1 MIEKVP
7 GMKEP
12 DMAELGPLRTI
23 ADIAKYLGASS
34 PAPATAAPL
43 AAVSKPAAPSVDY
56 TAVLLDV
63 IADKTGYPVDML
75 NPDMALEAD
84 LGIDSIKRVEIF
96 AAMIEKVPGMKEPDM
111 AELGP
116 LRTIADIANYLGAS
130 SPAPAVTT
138 QVVAPSKPAA
148 PSVDYTAVLLEVIAD
163 KTGYPVDMLNP
174 DMALEADLGIDSI
187 KRVEIFAAM
196 IEKVPGMKEPD
207 MAELGPLRTIADI
220 ANYLGAG
227 SSAPAPA
234 PAPTAPATPS
244 VNYTAVLIDVIADK
258 TGYPVDMLNPDMALE
273 ADLGIDSIKRVE
285 IFAAMIEK
293 VPGMKEPDMA
303 ELGPL
308 RTIADIANYLGAGSS
323 APDTTPS
330 PTTPSPTH
338 APSAPTGLRQVVHTR
353 PAAATGHCILDESV
367 GSVTI
372 TDDGMGI
379 ADALSELLIVRGF
392 EAAVVDEIPA
402 GMRAVICLSGI
413 RAFENRAQA
422 IAANEQAYRAAHAIA
437 PVLSTEGGVFVTV
450 QDTGG
455 QFSPKDDRAW
465 AGGLSALAKT
475 AAIEWPKAKVKAI
488 DIDLAGRTPHTIAQ
502 ALLNELLSGG
512 KELEVGLG
520 ARNERAAVETTFG
533 PASGSDLGLA
543 KDAVII
549 ASGGARGVTA
559 QSLIHLA
566 RRAGGRYVLLGR
578 TPLADEPSF
587 CAGKN
592 TEAELKQ
599 AFLADAKSRGES
611 ASPAAVGKKVAQVI
625 ASREVREVLAGF
637 QTAGAE
643 ARYVAVDIRKAS
655 EVSKAL
661 DQVRKDWGPIA
672 GIVHGAGVLAD
683 KLLTELTP
691 DKFAAVFSTKVEG
704 LEALLDATASDKLKF
719 LCMFSSVAA
728 RTGNTGQAAYAMAN
742 EVLNRVAQAKAGK
755 GVRVKSLNWGP
766 WDGGMV
772 TPGLRKHFAQNGINL
787 LGIEE
792 GSELFA
798 DEILVGADAEV
809 EIVLGH
815 PLV

>member
-1 MIEKVP
+1 
-7 GMKEP
+7 
-12 DMAELGPLRTI
+12 
-23 ADIAKYLGASS
+23 
-34 PAPATAAPL
+34 
-43 AAVSKPAAPSVDY
+43 
-56 TAVLLDV
+56 
-63 IADKTGYPVDML
+63 ML

-116 LRTIADIANYLGAS
+116 LRTIADIAAYLGS
-130 SPAPAVTT
+130 GSPAPA
-138 QVVAPSKPAA
+138 AA
-148 PSVDYTAVLLEVIAD
+148 PVAVV
-163 KTGYPVDMLNP
+163 
-174 DMALEADLGIDSI
+174 S
-187 KRVEIFAAM
+187 
-196 IEKVPGMKEPD
+196 
-207 MAELGPLRTIADI
+207 
-220 ANYLGAG
+220 
-227 SSAPAPA
+227 PAPA
-234 PAPTAPATPS
+234 AVPS
-244 VNYTAVLIDVIADK
+244 
-258 TGYPVDMLNPDMALE
+258 
-273 ADLGIDSIKRVE
+273 
-285 IFAAMIEK
+285 
-293 VPGMKEPDMA
+293 
-303 ELGPL
+303 
-308 RTIADIANYLGAGSS
+308 
-323 APDTTPS
+323 
-330 PTTPSPTH
+330 
-338 APSAPTGLRQVVHTR
+338 GLRQVVRTR
-353 PAAATGHCILDESV
+353 PAPATGHSILDESV

-413 RAFENRAQA
+413 RPFESRAQA
-422 IAANEQAYRAAHAIA
+422 VAANGQAYRAAHAIA
-437 PVLSTEGGVFVTV
+437 PVLSAEGGVFVTV

-455 QFSPKDDRAW
+455 SFAPKDDRAW

-475 AAIEWPKAKVKAI
+475 AAIEWPRAKVKAI

-502 ALLNELLSGG
+502 ALLNELLNGG

-520 ARNERAAVETTFG
+520 ARNERVAVETTFG
-533 PASGSDLGLA
+533 PAAGSDLGLSR
-543 KDAVII
+543 DAVIV

-578 TPLADEPSF
+578 TPLADEAAF
-587 CAGKN
+587 CAGRT

-599 AFLADAKSRGES
+599 AFIADAKSRGES
-611 ASPAAVGKKVAQVI
+611 ASPAAVSRKVAQVV

-637 QTAGAE
+637 HAAGAE
-643 ARYVAVDIRKAS
+643 ARYVALDIRKSA

-661 DQVRKDWGPIA
+661 DKVRKEWGPVA

-691 DKFAAVFSTKVEG
+691 DKFEAVFSTKVEG
-704 LEALLDATASDKLKF
+704 LEALLDATAADPLKF

-742 EVLNRVAQAKAGK
+742 EVLNRVAQSKAGK

-772 TPGLRKHFAQNGINL
+772 TPGLRNHFAQNGISL
-787 LGIEE
+787 LGIGE
-792 GSELFA
+792 GAELFA
-798 DEILVGADAEV
+798 DEILKGADAEV